1 MSFKAVIVSL
11 ESYFMIFPSNYFR
24 ILLPAATVCLIGIAA
39 LSCSK
44 ASEPLVEKGDLP
56 GAMPLTRTP
65 LDFSMRAPFRNEHGY
80 THYFPAETWEP
91 SIEAFGARLGE
102 APAREAH
109 EPKLFADLASQME
122 HVDNIPERLKQVVLQ
137 RANDYLNPA
146 SDSFIHFDNLSH
158 GRSSISGPAFVRIL
172 NHELLDLLVA
182 WKLTGEERYRD
193 ASIEF
198 VASLMRVFPLA
209 GFPDSTAAFSADIYG
224 GAMNPHGASEL
235 IKPLAIAYDL
245 LRGEM
250 EPSSHRALAQRLRD
264 YIEIQLQRTRSS
276 IAIQGPDRA
285 RSNWWVPY
293 HNWTAM
299 VCGSMGLAALAIEGD
314 LDDFDP
320 MPALWTAYS
329 SLQMWLDKSFEPEG
343 AYLEGNHYTKLGL
356 GNSTPFFKALALRGG
371 PNLLQHPHLSKSL
384 HYVASE
390 LLPEPPPMRLNAWNR
405 SNYMPL
411 RWDYF
416 VLVLA
421 RALEQPVGLWI
432 WENAGETDRLHPLG
446 VLYYPHEMK
455 AERPENAG
463 VDKEMFFLRRG
474 LVNLRSGWGRDDFFF
489 AFSSGP
495 LFPTIHGQSDENTFH
510 LYAYGNMFAVDSGAG
525 GYGTETKSGILI
537 NARGQAQSGGS
548 RSVDGFI
555 PAYGQGPAY
564 TYIMGDAKSAYDQ
577 NNHGHPGVGVGRADR
592 HVLYV
597 KGNTHSD
604 SSMKEAPPYIVIFD
618 DIQHNED
625 VNTYSW
631 LLQSAPGNFYD
642 LAGLADRDAK
652 SDGFSISV
660 WGANGKANMKVHFLN
675 PDNFDVKT
683 DIMQG
688 NQRLNVSTRAVNPNF
703 LSILFPYRIEWED
716 NLPTMRRFYGDG
728 FAGGVLQAETFTD
741 VIACSWSGPIANEG
755 IESDA
760 QMLHLRKDASGKP
773 VHWMV
778 IGATYLKVDGELLLQ
793 NPESTG
799 VQFYSNRKFPIQLNE
814 EHARSQ

>member
-1 MSFKAVIVSL
+1 M
-11 ESYFMIFPSNYFR
+11 
-24 ILLPAATVCLIGIAA
+24 AA

-44 ASEPLVEKGDLP
+44 AAESPAVKDDLTV
-56 GAMPLTRTP
+56 AMPVTRTP
-65 LDFSMRAPFRNEHGY
+65 LDFSMREPFRDEHGY

-91 SIEAFGARLGE
+91 SIEAFRKQLGT
-102 APAREAH
+102 APMRGDD
-109 EPKLFADLASQME
+109 EPRLFADLVLQMG
-122 HVDNIPERLKQVVLQ
+122 HADKMPARLKQVILQ
-137 RANDYLNPA
+137 RSNDYLDPE

-158 GRSSISGPAFVRIL
+158 GRTSISGPAFVRIL
-172 NHELLDLLVA
+172 NHELLNLLVA
-182 WKLTGEERYRD
+182 WKLTDEERYRD
-193 ASIEF
+193 ASMEF
-198 VASLMRVFPLA
+198 VGSLLRDFPVT
-209 GFPDSTAAFSADIYG
+209 GFPDSTAAFSADMYG

-250 EPSSHRALAQRLRD
+250 EPSNHRALAQRLRD

-285 RSNWWVPY
+285 QSNWWVPY

-329 SLQMWLDKSFEPEG
+329 SLQLWLDKSFEPEG

-390 LLPEPPPMRLNAWNR
+390 LLPEPAPMRLNAWNR

-432 WENAGETDRLHPLG
+432 WENAGETNQLHPLS
-446 VLYYPHEMK
+446 VLYYPYELK

-463 VDKEMFFLRRG
+463 VDKEKFFLRRG
-474 LVNLRSGWGRDDFFF
+474 LVNLRSGWDRDDFFF

-510 LYAYGNMFAVDSGAG
+510 LYAYGNLFAVDSGAG

-537 NARGQAQSGGS
+537 NGRGQAPSGGS

-555 PAYGQGPAY
+555 PAFGQGPAY

-597 KGNTHSD
+597 KGNAHSD
-604 SSMKEAPPYIVIFD
+604 SSMKEAPPYIVLFD

-631 LLQSAPGNFYD
+631 LLQSASGNFFD
-642 LAGLADRDAK
+642 LAGIADADVT

-660 WGANGKANMKVHFLN
+660 WGSNGKANMKVHFLN
-675 PDNFDVKT
+675 PDNFEVKT
-683 DIMQG
+683 DLMRG
-688 NQRLNVSTRAVNPNF
+688 NQRLNVSTRSVNPNF
-703 LSILFPYRIEWED
+703 LSILFPYRVEWED
-716 NLPTMRRFYGDG
+716 NLPTMRRFYGEG
-728 FAGGVLQAETFTD
+728 FAGGVLQAKTFTD
-741 VIACSWSGPIANEG
+741 VIACSWSSPIENDG

-760 QMLHLRKDASGKP
+760 QLLHVRLDAKGNPSS
-773 VHWMV
+773 WMV
-778 IGATYLKVDGELLLQ
+778 IGATYLKIGEQLIFRHSKPIGL
-793 NPESTG
+793 
-799 VQFYSNRKFPIQLNE
+799 QFYNDEYFPIQPNP
-814 EHARSQ
+814 EHLR